1 LPLEYFS
8 GSYDDTA
15 LDVLLNEKVKEVY
28 GMDPLNDFDFQVYT
42 LPYCS
47 SLSWGGIGWVGLPGS
62 FLSVTGSNYDQ
73 AFAHEVGHNIAAWH
87 AAIITTGSRGAKAW
101 NDGNSAG
108 YPDWIEYG
116 NPHST
121 MGSGEIVEFDADFL
135 VAGKIMADCKIDAT
149 RSPALRYQ

>member
-1 LPLEYFS
+1 
-8 GSYDDTA
+8 
-15 LDVLLNEKVKEVY
+15 
-28 GMDPLNDFDFQVYT
+28 M
-42 LPYCS
+42 
-47 SLSWGGIGWVGLPGS
+47 PGS
-62 FLSVTGSNYDQ
+62 FLSVTGSNYD
-73 AFAHEVGHNIAAWH
+73 FKLAHEVGHNIAAYH

-121 MGSGEIVEFDADFL
+121 MGSGKIEDFDADFL